1 MTDDEP
7 PPAEWT
13 PAAPPDLNLA
23 GLDADALRAEQA
35 RVTAL
40 ACALAAEQ
48 AECAAVNAPPTR
60 RIAAQNRERCCR
72 YRLDAV
78 RDALAELSRR
88 ANDARE
94 AQAAEARRARLDRA
108 AADQARQREAVAA
121 RADAQLQRLLYLER
135 FHDLARTT
143 LPPGDYASLCE
154 ATRRRVAQAVP
165 E

>member
-1 MTDDEP
+1 MTTNQ

-13 PAAPPDLNLA
+13 PADPPDLFLA
-23 GLDADALRAEQA
+23 DLDADGLRAEQS
-35 RVTAL
+35 RVTSL

-48 AECAAVNAPPTR
+48 AECAAVSAPPTR
-60 RIAAQNRERCCR
+60 RIAAGNRERCCR

-94 AQAAEARRARLDRA
+94 AHAAAGRKARLERA
-108 AADQARQREAVAA
+108 AADQARQREAAA
-121 RADAQLQRLLYLER
+121 AKADAQLQRLRYLER
-135 FHDLARTT
+135 FHYLAQTT
-143 LPPGDYASLCE
+143 LPSGEYAALREAARRSL
-154 ATRRRVAQAVP
+154 AQAVP